1 MLSLLSGLDPSHF
14 SQSTHSTRK
23 CTQQVPGEI
32 LLAGADLSP
41 GESQTPARPGGR
53 EEQEAQLTG
62 GGGAQDGFVCS
73 KDAFSPWVRRVGVS
87 SLKPLA
93 ILSLCQ

>member
-1 MLSLLSGLDPSHF
+1 MLSLLSGLDPSRLI
-14 SQSTHSTRK
+14 QSTHSTRK
-23 CTQQVPGEI
+23 STQQVPGEI
-32 LLAGADLSP
+32 LHPRSRTDWD
-41 GESQTPARPGGR
+41 
-53 EEQEAQLTG
+53 AQLTG